1 MLGTRERTLF
11 LDSLRPP
18 AGYRLRRAVGTSFT
32 LDLMAL
38 LTAPLAFT
46 FFDAHDDD
54 GAPIADPV
62 LLLEALRRHA
72 EKITLFC
79 QAGAIGVPR
88 PGQGLLAFLERS
100 VVEVQARREG
110 GIFHP
115 KIWVLAFE
123 ADDKPAV
130 YRVLCLSR
138 NLTFARAWDTC
149 LRLDGK
155 LMEEQDSDER
165 NEPFAELL
173 LALPKLSTRPISP
186 ELLEELDRMANEVRR
201 VKFHPPWPFEDFRV
215 HNFGLGERREW
226 PFPRGGRSL
235 VVSPFLVGSTVRDL
249 RRNHGL
255 DVLIS
260 RPEAFEDVVRVNG
273 REALPGTCYVLS
285 PGADLDSR
293 DAEADEGE
301 QGTDE
306 SDGSPPGEA
315 GIELVGLHAKLFLF
329 EQGWYARLFTGSANA
344 TGAAFRQNVEVLVEL
359 VGKKKKCG
367 IDALLGLEDDPRL
380 ATLRS
385 ILQEYRPPDP
395 IEEPDETERAL
406 SELERSAEGWARLL
420 GAARLTATALK
431 VEEGERWDMV
441 LSGEL
446 PETPAGT
453 EIAEVSVWPAT
464 LTAEAALRVSNAA
477 DRRREPVDSIEP
489 ADRPGPADQI
499 ATFKRLSFE
508 ALTAFFAFEVTLE
521 DGRHTVRRRFAVT
534 AELLGAPEDRKERLL
549 RSLLKDRS
557 RVLQL
562 LFLILRGEGADV
574 SAFVAAAS
582 CDGSAQSGSFAGLDQ
597 AALLEALLR
606 SLSHDPR
613 RIDDARRLIADLE
626 KTPEGRKLLPEGLSE
641 IWEPVWAA
649 REALKS

>member
-54 GAPIADPV
+54 GAPLADPV

-79 QAGAIGVPR
+79 QAGAIGVPK

-115 KIWVLAFE
+115 KVWVLAFE

-149 LRLDGK
+149 LRLEGK
-155 LMEEQDSDER
+155 ITEGQGDYAR

-173 LALPKLSTRPISP
+173 LTLPKLSTRPISP
-186 ELLEELDRMANEVRR
+186 ELQEELERMANEVRR
-201 VKFHPPWPFEDFRV
+201 VDFHPPWPFEDFRV
-215 HNFGLGERREW
+215 HNFGWGERREW
-226 PFPRGGRSL
+226 PFPKGGRSL
-235 VVSPFLVGSTVRDL
+235 VVSPFLVGSTVQDL

-255 DVLIS
+255 DVLVS
-260 RPEAFEDVVRVNG
+260 RPEAFEDVVRANG
-273 REALPGTCYVLS
+273 RETLPKTCYVLS
-285 PGADLDSR
+285 SGADLDSR
-293 DAEADEGE
+293 GAEADEGE
-301 QGTDE
+301 QGKE
-306 SDGSPPGEA
+306 GSDGSPPGEDA
-315 GIELVGLHAKLFLF
+315 IELAGLHAKLFLF
-329 EQGWYARLFTGSANA
+329 EQGWDAWLFTGSANA
-344 TGAAFRQNVEVLVEL
+344 TGAAFAQNVEVLVEL
-359 VGKKKKCG
+359 VGRKKRCG
-367 IDALLGLEDDPRL
+367 IDALLGLADDPKL

-385 ILQEYRPPDP
+385 ILQEYRPPNP
-395 IEEPDETERAL
+395 IREPDEAERAL
-406 SELERSAEGWARLL
+406 NKLERSAERWARKL
-420 GAARLTATALK
+420 GAARLTATVRE
-431 VEEGERWDMV
+431 VEEDERWDMM

-446 PETPAGT
+446 PEMPAGT
-453 EIAEVSVWPAT
+453 EIVEVRVWPAT
-464 LTAEAALRVSNAA
+464 LTVEAAFRISH
-477 DRRREPVDSIEP
+477 S
-489 ADRPGPADQI
+489 ADQI
-499 ATFKRLSFE
+499 VTFKRLSFE
-508 ALTAFFAFEVTLE
+508 ALTAFFAFEVTLG
-521 DGRHTVRRRFAVT
+521 DGQHTVRKRFAVT

-549 RSLLKDRS
+549 RSLLEDRS

-574 SAFVAAAS
+574 SAFVAAATR
-582 CDGSAQSGSFAGLDQ
+582 DGSAPQGYLGGLDQ
-597 AALLEALLR
+597 TALLEALLR

-613 RIDDARRLIADLE
+613 RIDDAERLIADLE
-626 KTPEGRKLLPEGLSE
+626 RTPEGRKLLPEGLKE